1 MNKVDKPLSKSS
13 SQITPVVS
21 SPCINLCELND
32 ESICV
37 GCYRSIDEIINWLS
51 LSSYDQLLVI
61 EQSNS
66 RKILAD

>member
-1 MNKVDKPLSKSS
+1 MNKVDKPL
-13 SQITPVVS
+13 TPVVS

-51 LSSYDQLLVI
+51 LSSYDQLFVI
-61 EQSNS
+61 EQANS